1 MLLVGLTGGIGSGKS
16 TVARMLEERG
26 AVVFDADVLARAA
39 VEPGT
44 PGHDAVVERFG
55 SNVLLPGGA
64 LDREALASIV
74 FADPAA
80 RRDLEAIVHPEVRR
94 LFAEGCERY
103 QGTDA
108 VVVFG
113 APLLVETGMHTAFD
127 VLIVVSAPV
136 ERQIERLMRD
146 RGMSEAAIRA
156 RIDAQLP
163 FEEKAAVADVLID
176 NDGSLEDLDG
186 RVDRAWTELRERAMA
201 GGRGA
206 QGARANARA
215 FAPHD
220 TTG

>member
-16 TVARMLEERG
+16 TVASMLEELG
-26 AVVFDADVLARAA
+26 AVVFDADALARQA

-44 PGHDAVVERFG
+44 PGHDLVVERFG
-55 SNVLLPGGA
+55 PNVLLPGGD

-103 QGTDA
+103 DGTDT
-108 VVVFG
+108 VVVFS

-127 VLIVVSAPV
+127 VLVVVSASAKTQV
-136 ERQIERLMRD
+136 ERLMRE
-146 RGMSEAAIRA
+146 RAMSEAAIRA

-163 FEEKAAVADVLID
+163 LEAKAEVADVIVD
-176 NDGSLEDLDG
+176 NEGSRD
-186 RVDRAWTELRERAMA
+186 ELRPQVERLWADL
-201 GGRGA
+201 R
-206 QGARANARA
+206 QRAA
-215 FAPHD
+215 AP
-220 TTG
+220 TG

>member
-26 AVVFDADVLARAA
+26 AVVFDADVLAREA

-55 SNVLLPGGA
+55 PNVLLPGGA
-64 LDREALASIV
+64 LDRDALASIV

-103 QGTDA
+103 EGTDT
-108 VVVFG
+108 VVVFS

-127 VLIVVSAPV
+127 VLVVVSASV
-136 ERQIERLMRD
+136 QEQVRRLLRD
-146 RGMSEAAIRA
+146 RGMSEAAIRT

-163 FEEKAAVADVLID
+163 LEGKAAVADVIVD
-176 NDGSLEDLDG
+176 NEGSPAELEAQ
-186 RVDRAWTELRERAMA
+186 VDRVWTELRRRSLAK
-201 GGRGA
+201 
-206 QGARANARA
+206 
-215 FAPHD
+215 
-220 TTG
+220 TG

>member
-26 AVVFDADVLARAA
+26 AVVFDADVLAREA

-55 SNVLLPGGA
+55 PNVLLPGGA

-94 LFAEGCERY
+94 LFAEGCDRY

-127 VLIVVSAPV
+127 VLIVVTAPV
-136 ERQIERLMRD
+136 ERQVERLMRD

-163 FEEKAAVADVLID
+163 LEQKAEVADVLID
-176 NDGSLEDLDG
+176 NDGSLEDLER
-186 RVDRAWTELRERAMA
+186 RVDLVWGELEERSLATA
-201 GGRGA
+201 G
-206 QGARANARA
+206 
-215 FAPHD
+215 
-220 TTG
+220 